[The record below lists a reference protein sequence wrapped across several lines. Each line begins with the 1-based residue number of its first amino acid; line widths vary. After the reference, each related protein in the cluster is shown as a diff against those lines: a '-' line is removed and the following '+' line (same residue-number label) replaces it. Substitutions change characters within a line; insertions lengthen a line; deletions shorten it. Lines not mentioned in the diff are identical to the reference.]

1 MPSSRSVLSLLLR
14 LFGRASAPRAD
25 AGPLPQRP
33 YLTTTAPTPGASGV
47 GRTVE
52 VDPSRLRGVRLD
64 YAPTPDGDPDPG
76 EVVWTWVPY
85 EEHDGR
91 GKDRPVLVLTVEKA
105 GTVLAVRLSSK
116 EHSGYLA
123 VGTGAWD
130 SEGRPSWVDPER
142 VFRVHPAGM
151 RREGAALGR
160 ARYDAVARVL
170 SARFGWS

>member
-1 MPSSRSVLSLLLR
+1 MPSSRSVVSLLLR
-14 LFGRASAPRAD
+14 FLGRAVAPRPD
-25 AGPLPQRP
+25 AGPRPQRP
-33 YLTTTAPTPGASGV
+33 YLSTTAPTPGASGV

-52 VDPSRLRGVRLD
+52 VDPSRLRGVRLG

-85 EEHDGR
+85 EEDDGR
-91 GKDRPVLVLTVEKA
+91 GKDRPVLVLAVEKS

-116 EHSGYLA
+116 EHSDYLA
-123 VGTGAWD
+123 VGTGGWD
-130 SEGRPSWVDPER
+130 PDGRPSWVDPER

-151 RREGAALGR
+151 RREGAALER

-170 SARFGWS
+170 TARYGWH